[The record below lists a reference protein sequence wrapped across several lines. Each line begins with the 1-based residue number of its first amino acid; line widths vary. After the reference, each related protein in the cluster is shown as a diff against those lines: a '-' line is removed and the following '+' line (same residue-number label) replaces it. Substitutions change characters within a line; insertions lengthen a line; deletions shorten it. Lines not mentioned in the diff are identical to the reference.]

1 MPKLHQFTTFLLA
14 MWGLLT
20 IFFLFIVS
28 RSVIAHIFEVL
39 LIAVS
44 LLTIFM
50 AAFTTWR
57 QGYEAARYFLIAWM
71 MLIITGILITLVRLE
86 LLPSNILTENGYQI
100 GAILLVLLLSLAL
113 ADKINI
119 FKAEKEKAQIN

>member
-1 MPKLHQFTTFLLA
+1 
-14 MWGLLT
+14 
-20 IFFLFIVS
+20 
-28 RSVIAHIFEVL
+28 